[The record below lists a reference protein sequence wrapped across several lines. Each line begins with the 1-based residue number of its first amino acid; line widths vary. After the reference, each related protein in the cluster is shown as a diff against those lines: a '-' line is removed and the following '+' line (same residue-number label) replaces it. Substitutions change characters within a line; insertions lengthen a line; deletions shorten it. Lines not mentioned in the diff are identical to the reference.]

1 MTAGTQPSRGLLKP
15 PDTLLACQQS
25 HLALVVGRQVV
36 ICAIW
41 QHLEQEAG
49 RRQRAI
55 GKYRHQRHLHQ
66 HQLQD
71 RQDNIVS
78 TIKASSE
85 FQRVHQDVQ
94 SKMPRTPI
102 SKLPGQ

>member
-1 MTAGTQPSRGLLKP
+1 MTAGTQLSKGLLKLR
-15 PDTLLACQQS
+15 DTLLACQQS

-41 QHLEQEAG
+41 QHLKQEAG
-49 RRQRAI
+49 RRQCTI
-55 GKYRHQRHLHQ
+55 GKHRHQRHLHQ
-66 HQLQD
+66 HQLQG
-71 RQDNIVS
+71 RRNNIVS

-94 SKMPRTPI
+94 SRMPRTPI